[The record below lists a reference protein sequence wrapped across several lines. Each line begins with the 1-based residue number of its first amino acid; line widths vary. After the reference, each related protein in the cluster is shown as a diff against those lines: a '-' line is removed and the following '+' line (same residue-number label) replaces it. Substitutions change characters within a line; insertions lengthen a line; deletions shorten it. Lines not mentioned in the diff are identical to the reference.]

1 MNTFHSKKRIAV
13 IERVTGLW
21 QIFPHLTKTQRS
33 IYLLLKEGKKAKDII
48 NPTKDGMSKA
58 NVHKT
63 IKLLKAEGVLEDEV
77 SW

>member
-13 IERVTGLW
+13 IERATGLW

-58 NVHKT
+58 KRTQNNQT
-63 IKLLKAEGVLEDEV
+63 IKKRKEY
-77 SW
+77 

>member
-13 IERVTGLW
+13 IERATGGW
-21 QIFPHLTKTQRS
+21 PIFPQLTKSQ
-33 IYLLLKEGKKAKDII
+33 LLLKEGKKAKDII

-77 SW
+77 S

>member
-13 IERVTGLW
+13 IERATGTW

-33 IYLLLKEGKKAKDII
+33 IYLQLKQGKKADDII
-48 NPTKDGMSKA
+48 SLKEGMSKA
-58 NVHKT
+58 NVYKT

>member
-1 MNTFHSKKRIAV
+1 MNTFYSKKRIAV
-13 IERVTGLW
+13 IERSTGLW

-33 IYLLLKEGKKAKDII
+33 IYLQLKQGAKTKDII

-63 IKLLKAEGVLEDEV
+63 IKILKAEGVLDDEV
-77 SW
+77 S